1 MKSKTLF
8 LFCCTGIV
16 FFICLWVCTTVMVA
30 KALPAKHFK
39 DIIIANSN
47 DMKYIS
53 FMFPEI
59 NLTTLITAGFVN
71 SMRHIKYGN

>member
-1 MKSKTLF
+1 ML
-8 LFCCTGIV
+8 I
-16 FFICLWVCTTVMVA
+16 FICLRVVTTVMVA